1 MTRALPSGPALFISV
16 RPSRRPSHKK
26 KNHRHNRQ
34 HQPFQTAKA
43 RQKASQAFRP
53 DRRFLSLSAQANIQ
67 AIKKE
72 PPAVLFHYINFRKAT
87 WQKCIFSELF
97 TSRQTMDFLLW
108 QPTQSINFI
117 KTTVIVRLSASANI
131 PKTWKTCSFVK
142 LHTPRRFLRRANL
155 VQTGQNTGRN
165 KKTENRSFKII
176 K

>member
-1 MTRALPSGPALFISV
+1 MTRALPSGSALFISV

-97 TSRQTMDFLLW
+97 LNCQSTDFLLW
-108 QPTQSINFI
+108 QKPTTYKLYKNDRYCQVIGVGQTFRKLGKHVHLQCFI
-117 KTTVIVRLSASANI
+117 RPVDFSEGQIWAK
-131 PKTWKTCSFVK
+131 
-142 LHTPRRFLRRANL
+142 
-155 VQTGQNTGRN
+155 TGQNAWRN
-165 KKTENRSFKII
+165 KRR
-176 K
+176 